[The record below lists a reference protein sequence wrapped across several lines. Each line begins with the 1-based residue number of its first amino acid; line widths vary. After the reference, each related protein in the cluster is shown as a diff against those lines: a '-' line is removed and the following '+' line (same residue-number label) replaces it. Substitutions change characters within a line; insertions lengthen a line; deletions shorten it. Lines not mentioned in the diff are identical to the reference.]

1 MNQKKLWLGMLL
13 FFTLCAAVM
22 AFLGLFTR
30 ADGEVLYL
38 SWDSAAVLD
47 GDGGAAELEADQS
60 GGWSGMEDGRRY
72 CVTARAEELPENGYL
87 ILNIAGMELTVRFNG
102 EELYSSTS
110 GYPYTGTVFHN
121 AQAHV
126 PLPPGMEGG
135 TLEVDFRVL
144 DPGLALFP
152 PLARVTTDAAV
163 QRAATGYANLYGM
176 PAGAFALAFLLS
188 AALLLLGIL
197 LGRLDWPLVLLVLAA
212 CGLTFHDLAVTQGY
226 YFLPPGLAAALSW
239 QGFNWLLPALLLL
252 HLILRRR
259 NGTLRLLGRVT
270 LGAAVVLLVSV
281 LLSAPGDGRLFR
293 YVQSIPASLAAGY
306 FDGILYWVTE
316 YLVLVCAGISAYQMA
331 CDFSRIRA
339 EARALRI
346 RSELTLKNYQEL
358 TEKNRETA
366 SLRHE
371 WRGQLAAL
379 RLMAEAGDLVR
390 LREKLGELTGA
401 LDHAVPRVYTGNLA
415 IDAILQSAADQAERL
430 GVDFRCHAA
439 VPPELH
445 IDEGDLCTLLLNLLD
460 NALEAASRTPGGG
473 DVCCRLHFTQGFLS
487 VTCENSYDGQ
497 LAWGE
502 DGELRTTKHDP
513 DVHGFGLRQMR
524 LVAEKYHSIL
534 DIRYTED
541 RFIVQTALKL

>member
-1 MNQKKLWLGMLL
+1 MLL
-13 FFTLCAAVM
+13 FFALCAAVM
-22 AFLGLFTR
+22 AFLGLFTQ
-30 ADGEVLYL
+30 ADGEMLYL

-72 CVTARAEELPENGYL
+72 RVTARVEELPEDGYL
-87 ILNIAGMELTVRFNG
+87 ILDLAGMELTVRFNG

-110 GYPYTGTVFHN
+110 SYPYTGTVFHN

-126 PLPPGMEGG
+126 PLPPGAEGG
-135 TLEVDFRVL
+135 TLEVEFRVL
-144 DPGLALFP
+144 DPESALFP

-176 PAGAFALAFLLS
+176 PAGAFALVFLLS
-188 AALLLLGIL
+188 AALLLLSIL
-197 LGRLDWPLVLLVLAA
+197 LGKPDWPLVLLVLAA

-226 YFLPPGLAAALSW
+226 YFLPPELAAALSW

-252 HLILRRR
+252 YLILRRR

-270 LGAAVVLLVSV
+270 LGAAAVLLVSV

-331 CDFSRIRA
+331 RDFSRIRA
-339 EARALRI
+339 EARTLRI

-445 IDEGDLCTLLLNLLD
+445 IDEGDLCALLLNLLD
-460 NALEAASRTPGGG
+460 NALEAASHTPGGG
-473 DVCCRLHFTQGFLS
+473 DVCCRLHFTRGFLS
-487 VTCENSYDGQ
+487 ISCENSYDGQ
-497 LAWGE
+497 LSWGK
-502 DGELRTTKHDP
+502 DGELCTTKPDP
-513 DVHGFGLRQMR
+513 ELHGFGLRQMR

-541 RFIVQTALKL
+541 RFTVQTALKL